1 MRFYL
6 SLLAGIGAAASLAAQ
21 DRSSE
26 TALAEIRKLGAQVVV
41 DAAQPD
47 APVAVT
53 LLGSRN
59 PAACLPHLKDVA
71 NLRTC
76 DF

>member
-6 SLLAGIGAAASLAAQ
+6 SLLGLIAAASLAAE

-76 DF
+76 DL